1 MVNYRLN
8 IPFLKLSE
16 AERFEMLKDY
26 IKELE
31 SKLYDE
37 NMKGDAIHVKIEKL
51 LNRFGFKIH

>member
-1 MVNYRLN
+1 MTNSE
-8 IPFLKLSE
+8 LSE

-37 NMKGDAIHVKIEKL
+37 NMKGDAVHVKIEKL
-51 LNRFGFKIH
+51 LNRFRFKPH